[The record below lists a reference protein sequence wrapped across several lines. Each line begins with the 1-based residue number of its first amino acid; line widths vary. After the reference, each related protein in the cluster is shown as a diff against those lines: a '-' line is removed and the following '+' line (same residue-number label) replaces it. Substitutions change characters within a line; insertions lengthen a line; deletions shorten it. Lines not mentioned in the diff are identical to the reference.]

1 MTSLGHPWLGIRP
14 MAKGPLASVV
24 SDGECPTVTRTN
36 ADWWLVTP
44 ADGYFLNY
52 KSFFTFL
59 IILKLNNIWFCYV
72 IVWSDTDT
80 NQLHSI
86 IFFKLFYIGPKFEIN
101 KINKECGHSFD
112 YPQKKRH
119 SFDCKSL
126 DGCIHWSGTNDK
138 NYIDDNLFT
147 GHLFVSHIKGK
158 KNE

>member
-1 MTSLGHPWLGIRP
+1 
-14 MAKGPLASVV
+14 
-24 SDGECPTVTRTN
+24 
-36 ADWWLVTP
+36 LVTP
-44 ADGYFLNY
+44 TDGYFFNY

-112 YPQKKRH
+112 YPQKKGIH
-119 SFDCKSL
+119 S
-126 DGCIHWSGTNDK
+126 IANHWMAV
-138 NYIDDNLFT
+138 YIDREQMT
-147 GHLFVSHIKGK
+147 KIT
-158 KNE
+158 